1 MKKEQFESRI
11 KELLPQT
18 TEPAL
23 RAWTEYIQSLEKE
36 EVDPASDLF
45 DRVYVELSLIKQ
57 HQGEETAAKLFNH
70 GEHFVFNYFEL
81 RGAASKLAEGW
92 SLDKIC
98 SYTVKNG
105 CDATQEEDEE
115 SRAALH
121 AFQQEQAETDDKPAD
136 LPKSDAPKQMRI
148 LVVEPTKDPYVKE
161 IDGSLESMQAIVG
174 PYPYSLVPTASSVPP
189 VHTLQ

>member
-1 MKKEQFESRI
+1 M
-11 KELLPQT
+11 PQT

-92 SLDKIC
+92 PLDKIC
-98 SYTVKNG
+98 SDTVENG
-105 CDATQEEDEE
+105 CDPTQEEYEE
-115 SRAALH
+115 SQAALRT
-121 AFQQEQAETDDKPAD
+121 FQQEQAKKNDELAEQSESSN
-136 LPKSDAPKQMRI
+136 PKRLRI

-174 PYPYSLVPTASSVPP
+174 PYPYSLAPTASSVPP